1 MRCWVAIRHR
11 GFSVSEV
18 FGECKKIELASV
30 LEWVKVVNFSWLTI
44 RCVWITW
51 FSCSLRILF
60 FSVYIIEAILSWT
73 FVWLMCCSKCIWMS
87 VAFSL
92 VFDFDFYGFLD
103 FATFCFDWSS
113 STVWGWPLQPVLD
126 SDLFYYWNSIYPW
139 FISYLA
145 RRFLSDFEVDVGNF
159 MKFHHFL
166 RLFGVV
172 LPRIFRFQ
180 CPSRSNVGEF
190 LIGTFSLLFV
200 VGFYHVLPC
209 SVGYWC
215 FYLRQHNAILLLTCH
230 VCFGVCFSFLPFD

>member
-92 VFDFDFYGFLD
+92 VFD
-103 FATFCFDWSS
+103 S
-113 STVWGWPLQPVLD
+113 
-126 SDLFYYWNSIYPW
+126 
-139 FISYLA
+139 
-145 RRFLSDFEVDVGNF
+145 RFLGFWLSRFLVFFLG
-159 MKFHHFL
+159 FHSVSPHYASTDHQVL
-166 RLFGVV
+166 CEADPFGRF
-172 LPRIFRFQ
+172 RILGFY
-180 CPSRSNVGEF
+180 
-190 LIGTFSLLFV
+190 SLL
-200 VGFYHVLPC
+200 GFTSVL
-209 SVGYWC
+209 
-215 FYLRQHNAILLLTCH
+215 
-230 VCFGVCFSFLPFD
+230 